1 MSSDD
6 LSQIFTWPYDGDL
19 LLRKEKGLR
28 RQLLARPD
36 ISYVEKRIAILGGS
50 TTADIQA
57 VLELFLL
64 ASGIRPTFYT
74 SEYDKYYEDA
84 VFGNEELDKFQP
96 EIVLVLTSV
105 ANLRERPVLGDREE
119 DVQQKLMQ
127 ELARYERIWD
137 SLRERYHATI
147 VQNNFDVPE
156 STPLGSL
163 DAVLPIGME
172 RFVAAL
178 NERFAA
184 ATMER
189 PDLYLHDLH
198 GLSARIGSLR
208 WHDGGQ
214 YAAYKFPMAYD
225 VMPQVALSL
234 SHIVRALLGKGK
246 KCLVL
251 DLDNTLWGGVIGDD
265 GVDGIAIGHETPAAE
280 AFTTF
285 QTYVKAL
292 HARGVLLAVCSKND
306 EEVAKS
312 GFSHPD
318 SVLSVEDFAAFRA
331 NWLPKNENVR
341 AIAEEIGIGTDSLVF
356 LDDNPAERAIVRE
369 TMSEVAVPEVTGG
382 DVFSYIR
389 AIEEAGY
396 FEPVAISGDDLKR
409 NEAYRENRER
419 RILRERAESYDD
431 FLNSLEMQAEIAPF
445 KSVYFDRIAQLTNK
459 SNQFN
464 LTTRRYT
471 RTEIEQMAG
480 DPAFVTLY
488 GRLSDRFGDNGLVSV
503 IIGKKEGAALYIVL
517 WLMSCRVLKRGM
529 EQAMLDVLVK
539 QAQAADGTELIGEY
553 LPTKKNQ
560 MVAGL
565 YASFGFSKIRED
577 ADGRTIWRLPLAGYE
592 AQAKF
597 IEIKEVEEVRP

>member
-1 MSSDD
+1 M
-6 LSQIFTWPYDGDL
+6 
-19 LLRKEKGLR
+19 
-28 RQLLARPD
+28 LARSD
-36 ISYVEKRIAILGGS
+36 VSYLEKRIAILGGS

-84 VFGNEELDKFQP
+84 VFGNEELDEFQP

-105 ANLRERPVLGDREE
+105 VNLRERPVLGDREK
-119 DVQQKLMQ
+119 DVQQKLMR

-137 SLRERYHATI
+137 ALRERYHATI

-156 STPLGSL
+156 SASLGSL
-163 DAVLPIGME
+163 GAVLPIGME

-184 ATMER
+184 AAMER
-189 PDLYLHDLH
+189 SDLYLHDLH
-198 GLSARIGSLR
+198 GLSARIGSLC

-265 GVDGIAIGHETPAAE
+265 GVDGIEIGHETPAAE
-280 AFTTF
+280 AFTIF
-285 QTYVKAL
+285 QNYVKAL
-292 HARGVLLAVCSKND
+292 RERGVLLAVCSKND

-369 TMSEVAVPEVTGG
+369 TMPEVAVPEVTGG
-382 DVFSYIR
+382 DVFSYIH

-396 FEPVAISGDDLKR
+396 FEPVTISRDDLKR

-419 RILRERAESYDD
+419 RSLQERVASYDD
-431 FLNSLEMQAEIAPF
+431 FLASLEMRAEIAPF
-445 KSVYFDRIAQLTNK
+445 RSVYFDRIAQLTNK

-464 LTTRRYT
+464 LTTQRYT

-480 DPAFVTLY
+480 DSAFVTLY

-503 IIGKKEGAALYIVL
+503 VIGKKESSTLHIIL

-539 QAQAADGTELIGEY
+539 KAQAAGCTELVGEY

-560 MVAGL
+560 MVSRL
-565 YASFGFSKIRED
+565 YESFGFSKICED
-577 ADGRTIWRLPLAGYE
+577 ADGRTLWRLQLAGYE
-592 AQAKF
+592 TQTKF
-597 IEIKEVEEVRP
+597 IEIKDMGDVHP